1 MALSGHSSDT
11 SQCPLSADVSFV
23 IAVASSALGVKPSVD
38 LNGMQYF
45 LRSASGVPNSLQ
57 AVQGSPATPDR
68 AQYRTTEP
76 PDLDRHPAATGTGR
90 VPIWIAPARSPA
102 PTWSDTP
109 GKCGG
114 KAHSEGRTPT
124 PSASGQPPHPPRQP
138 PPCQPPPCQP
148 PAQRASALLGAKAKR
163 LATSEILAKN
173 FMSFDIAAPLKH
185 AVRVFPR

>member
-1 MALSGHSSDT
+1 MSAFGRHQLRNRRRIVGPGRQAISRLEWDAKFLAL
-11 SQCPLSADVSFV
+11 
-23 IAVASSALGVKPSVD
+23 
-38 LNGMQYF
+38 
-45 LRSASGVPNSLQ
+45 ASGVPNSLQ

-109 GKCGG
+109 GKRGG

-124 PSASGQPPHPPRQP
+124 PSASAP
-138 PPCQPPPCQP
+138 
-148 PAQRASALLGAKAKR
+148 
-163 LATSEILAKN
+163 
-173 FMSFDIAAPLKH
+173 AAPSATPTTSVPAASMPTTGPTRFGAAGRESQKAGDQRNTCEKLH
-185 AVRVFPR
+185 EL